1 MNDQMPTLP
10 AADPQPTDL
19 FGSPVYGSHAFGM
32 PAGPAGP
39 SKVTLARWLVVL
51 AAFGIVSRALVMAAC
66 ANRISFA
73 DNLLSGGT
81 GTVDDANQADHL
93 VTAAGAFSAVAF
105 LSFVGVLIAVG
116 RRAKRGDALYAA
128 VNTNPR
134 VKVFSRIYLVAV
146 VASISLANVFK
157 KDQFASAED
166 RLRGVIHTDWAS
178 IGINAVVIAF
188 LIAIVVVTRSEIAKA
203 RAAGA
208 TA

>member
-1 MNDQMPTLP
+1 MPTPP

-19 FGSPVYGSHAFGM
+19 FGSPVYGSHAYGM
-32 PAGPAGP
+32 PSAPAGP
-39 SKVTLARWLVVL
+39 SKVALARWLVVL
-51 AAFGIVSRALVMAAC
+51 AVFGIVSRALVMAAC

-81 GTVDDANQADHL
+81 GTVDDADQADRL
-93 VTAAGAFSAVAF
+93 VTIAGVFATVAF
-105 LSFVGVLIAVG
+105 LTFVGVLIAVG

-134 VKVFSRIYLVAV
+134 VKAFSRVYLVAV
-146 VASISLANVFK
+146 VASIFLRNAFK
-157 KDQFASAED
+157 KDQFAPVED

-178 IGINAVVIAF
+178 IGINAFVIAF
-188 LIAIVVVTRSEIAKA
+188 LIAIIVVTRSEIGKA
-203 RAAGA
+203 RAAGT